1 MSGLIQK
8 FFSTY
13 YYKKRLKTSM
23 RSFSY
28 FIRNENYFWTLEEEG
43 AVIVIRGGDTIAYS
57 EFVIGM
63 LEDLADQG
71 LPPFGSLLLAIIAT
85 NHPANDL
92 IGQVQSLIRRSITGE
107 AREYVENR
115 LKVLDEAVRLLNLLT
130 LLPVKYTT
138 GKMRVQLFQLL
149 FADCHGKLSKEI
161 SRQIVSGIKQLK
173 ETGNQKV
180 LRTMSGEDRNGD
192 INIYEEFRCI
202 ALLLRKFPDAKT
214 LIDKL
219 AGIPEIEEPV
229 LEEEEE
235 IPVPG
240 NFIASLMDHPTTYPV
255 GALIRSLWSGM
266 SIPIHHSLPSAQPMG
281 GFSDLSNKGDLDKLL
296 VSEFAGDDWMFL
308 SRLANNE
315 ALYLHRET
323 PPGADQMERIILI
336 DVTLKSW
343 GTPRLLAY
351 AILLAIAKHPKTDI
365 HCTAYA
371 VGNDLYPVA
380 VDTVDEVIESIRLVD
395 GALHPAAGLIKFFER
410 SSAGKMEVF
419 FIAPEDSMRHPA
431 IQKVISDHYNR
442 FKYWVTVSQ
451 EGKILFYRN
460 QHKGRKLIQQLT
472 LPLEKLWGQGRRALP
487 DLADSGELPQD
498 KLPVPILF
506 PPPRSLRTMF
516 ISTDFDLFTVTKE
529 RNLLCHRK
537 GEISFKGW
545 ELVLDEVQAGASL
558 FAMGPNKNGEQLFLC
573 FRTHNRELT
582 VYRLDTGESKSVFF
596 NEWAPSSYA
605 DFFFFKGAF
614 FYIRDGYI
622 WRIACEQELDIHKA
636 ELFSAQRFSDHY
648 HELQQEAMKARAG
661 ISLTWSVLKNIHQ
674 IYINQQGNLVF
685 NKHEL
690 VLSKAGHIQLL
701 SAARES
707 RGVAVAATWDVSRN
721 EFSFPGGSR
730 IRVHRA
736 GMIILQ
742 GHYSPV
748 YIPAVLDASLGAAT
762 DKEFAG
768 NLYYYPNT
776 RKEFLI
782 QISTL
787 EFYQKNIRSFIQDI
801 LQCS

>member
-1 MSGLIQK
+1 
-8 FFSTY
+8 
-13 YYKKRLKTSM
+13 M

-28 FIRNENYFWTLEEEG
+28 FIRNENYFWTLEEDG
-43 AVIVIRGGDTIAYS
+43 DVIAIRGGDTIAYS
-57 EFVIGM
+57 EFVIRM

-85 NHPANDL
+85 NQSTNDL
-92 IGQVQSLIRRSITGE
+92 VGQVQTLTRRSINGE
-107 AREYVENR
+107 IQGHTENR
-115 LKVLDEAVRLLNLLT
+115 LNVLDETVRFLNLLAS
-130 LLPVKYTT
+130 LPVKYTT

-149 FADCHGKLSKEI
+149 FADCHGKLSKEV
-161 SRQIVSGIKQLK
+161 SRQIVSGINQLK

-180 LRTMSGEDRNGD
+180 LRTLSGEDKMGGV
-192 INIYEEFRCI
+192 NIYEEFRCI
-202 ALLLRKFPDAKT
+202 ALLLRKFPDTKT

-229 LEEEEE
+229 LEEEKEKA
-235 IPVPG
+235 VPG
-240 NFIASLMDHPTTYPV
+240 DFIESLMDHPTTFPV
-255 GALIRSLWSGM
+255 GALVRSLWSGM

-343 GTPRLLAY
+343 GTPKVLAY

-380 VDTVDEVIESIRLVD
+380 VDTVDEVIQSIQMVD

-410 SSAGKMEVF
+410 SPAGKTEVF

-431 IQKVISDHYNR
+431 IQKVISDHYSS

-451 EGKILFYRN
+451 EGKIIFYRN
-460 QHKGRKLIQQLT
+460 QHKGRKLIQQLN
-472 LPLEKLWGQGRRALP
+472 LPLDKLWEQGKRRRRP
-487 DLADSGELPQD
+487 EPADTGELPQD

-506 PPPRSLRTMF
+506 PPPKSAKKFF
-516 ISTDFDLFTVTKE
+516 ISSDLDLFAVTKE
-529 RNLLCHRK
+529 RNLFRHRQ
-537 GEISFKGW
+537 GEMKGW
-545 ELVLDEVQAGASL
+545 ELVFDEVQSGASL
-558 FAMGPNKNGEQLFLC
+558 FAMGPNENGRQLFLC
-573 FRTHNRELT
+573 FKTHNRELT
-582 VYRLDTGESKSVFF
+582 VYQLDTGESKSALF
-596 NEWAPSSYA
+596 NEWAPSSFA
-605 DFFFFKGAF
+605 DFFFFTGAF
-614 FYIRDGYI
+614 HYIRDGYV
-622 WRIACEQELDIHKA
+622 WRITYEQELNIEKM
-636 ELFSAQRFSDHY
+636 EIFSAQRVSDHY
-648 HELQQEAMKARAG
+648 HELQGEAMKGKAG
-661 ISLTWSVLKNIHQ
+661 IPLNWSVLKNIHH
-674 IYINQQGNLVF
+674 IFINQQGNLVF

-690 VLSKAGHIQLL
+690 VLSQAGHIQLL

-707 RGVAVAATWDVSRN
+707 RSIAASSEWNSARN
-721 EFSFPGGSR
+721 EFTFPGGSK
-730 IRVHRA
+730 IRVLRS
-736 GMIILQ
+736 GMIVLLRS
-742 GHYSPV
+742 GRDGSV
-748 YIPAVLDASLGAAT
+748 YIPAVLDVSLAAAT
-762 DKEFAG
+762 ETHFAG
-768 NLYYYPNT
+768 NLYYYPTVQN
-776 RKEFLI
+776 EPLI
-782 QISTL
+782 KISTQ
-787 EFYQKNIRSFIQDI
+787 EFYKENIRPFIQDI

>member
-1 MSGLIQK
+1 
-8 FFSTY
+8 
-13 YYKKRLKTSM
+13 M

-28 FIRNENYFWTLEEEG
+28 FIRNDYYFWTLVEDG
-43 AVIVIRGGDTIAYS
+43 AVIAIRGGDTIAYS
-57 EFVIGM
+57 EFVIRM

-85 NHPANDL
+85 NHSTNDL
-92 IGQVQSLIRRSITGE
+92 IGQVELLIRRSITGKGQQ
-107 AREYVENR
+107 YVENR
-115 LKVLDEAVRLLNLLT
+115 LKVLDETVRFLKLLDS
-130 LLPVKYTT
+130 LPVKYTT
-138 GKMRVQLFQLL
+138 GKIRVQLFQLL
-149 FADCHGKLSKEI
+149 FADCHGKLSKDV
-161 SRQIVSGIKQLK
+161 SLQIISGINQLK
-173 ETGNQKV
+173 DTGNQKV
-180 LRTMSGEDRNGD
+180 LRTLAGEDKFGD
-192 INIYEEFRCI
+192 VNMYEEFRCI

-219 AGIPEIEEPV
+219 AGIPEIEEPI

-235 IPVPG
+235 KAAPG
-240 NFIASLMDHPTTYPV
+240 DFIESLMDHPATYPV

-371 VGNDLYPVA
+371 VGNDLYPVT
-380 VDTVDEVIESIRLVD
+380 VDTVDEVIQSIRIVD

-410 SSAGKMEVF
+410 SAAGKMEVF

-431 IQKVISDHYNR
+431 IQKVISDHYSS

-460 QHKGRKLIQQLT
+460 QHKGRKLIQQLN
-472 LPLEKLWGQGRRALP
+472 LPLDKLWEEGKRRRRP
-487 DLADSGELPQD
+487 EPVDTGEPPQD
-498 KLPVPILF
+498 KLSVPILF
-506 PPPRSLRTMF
+506 PPPRSLKTMF
-516 ISTDFDLFTVTKE
+516 ISSDFDLFTVTRE
-529 RNLLCHRK
+529 RSLLCHRK
-537 GEISFKGW
+537 GDMSFKGW
-545 ELVLDEVQAGASL
+545 ELVLDEVQAGANL
-558 FAMGPNKNGEQLFLC
+558 FAMGPNENGKRLFLC
-573 FRTHNRELT
+573 FKTHNRELT
-582 VYRLDTGESKSVFF
+582 VCQLDTGESKSVFF

-605 DFFFFKGAF
+605 DFFFFRGTF
-614 FYIRDGYI
+614 CYIKDGYV
-622 WRIACEQELDIHKA
+622 WRIAYEQELSIHKM
-636 ELFSAQRFSDHY
+636 EHFSAQRFIDHY
-648 HELQQEAMKARAG
+648 LALQGEAMKGKAG
-661 ISLTWSVLKNIHQ
+661 ISLTWSVLKNIHH
-674 IYINQQGNLVF
+674 IYINQRGNLVF

-707 RGVAVAATWDVSRN
+707 REVAVAATWDVNRN
-721 EFSFPGGSR
+721 EFGFPGGSR
-730 IRVHRA
+730 IKIHRA

-748 YIPAVLDASLGAAT
+748 YIPAVLDASLAAAT

-768 NLYYYPNT
+768 NLYYYPDS
-776 RKEFLI
+776 RKESLT
-782 QISTL
+782 QISAP

>member
-1 MSGLIQK
+1 
-8 FFSTY
+8 
-13 YYKKRLKTSM
+13 M

-63 LEDLADQG
+63 LEDLVDQG

-85 NHPANDL
+85 NHSTNDP
-92 IGQVQSLIRRSITGE
+92 IGQVQSLTRRSITGE
-107 AREYVENR
+107 TQEYVENR
-115 LKVLDEAVRLLNLLT
+115 LKVLDETVRFLNLLAS
-130 LLPVKYTT
+130 LPVKYTT

-149 FADCHGKLSKEI
+149 FADCHGKLSKEV

-180 LRTMSGEDRNGD
+180 LRTMSGEDKLGD
-192 INIYEEFRCI
+192 VNIYEEFRCI
-202 ALLLRKFPDAKT
+202 ALLGRKFPDAKT

-219 AGIPEIEEPV
+219 AGIPEIEEPI
-229 LEEEEE
+229 LEEEEK
-235 IPVPG
+235 ISVPG
-240 NFIASLMDHPTTYPV
+240 DFIESLMDHPTTYPV

-315 ALYLHRET
+315 AMYLHRET

-371 VGNDLYPVA
+371 VGNDLYPVT
-380 VDTVDEVIESIRLVD
+380 VDTVDEVIQSIRIVD

-431 IQKVISDHYNR
+431 IQKVISDYYSS

-451 EGKILFYRN
+451 EGKIFFYRN

-472 LPLEKLWGQGRRALP
+472 LPLEKLWEQGKRRPRPELVDA
-487 DLADSGELPQD
+487 GELPQD
-498 KLPVPILF
+498 KLRVPILF
-506 PPPRSLRTMF
+506 PPPKSSKTMF
-516 ISTDFDLFTVTKE
+516 ISSDFDLFTVTRE

-537 GEISFKGW
+537 GDMSFKGW
-545 ELVLDEVQAGASL
+545 ELVLDEVEAGASL

-573 FRTHNRELT
+573 FKTHDRELT
-582 VYRLDTGESKSVFF
+582 IYQLDTGESKSAFF
-596 NEWAPSSYA
+596 NEWAPSSFA

-614 FYIRDGYI
+614 YYIRDGHI
-622 WRIACEQELDIHKA
+622 WRISYEQELSILKA
-636 ELFSAQRFSDHY
+636 PLFSANRFIDHY
-648 HELQQEAMKARAG
+648 QVLQGEAMKARAG
-661 ISLTWSVLKNIHQ
+661 ISLTWSVLKNIHH

-707 RGVAVAATWDVSRN
+707 RGVAVAATWDVGRN

-730 IRVHRA
+730 IKVHRA

-748 YIPAVLDASLGAAT
+748 YIPAVLDASLGVAT

-768 NLYYYPNT
+768 NLYYYPDS
-776 RKEFLI
+776 RKESLM